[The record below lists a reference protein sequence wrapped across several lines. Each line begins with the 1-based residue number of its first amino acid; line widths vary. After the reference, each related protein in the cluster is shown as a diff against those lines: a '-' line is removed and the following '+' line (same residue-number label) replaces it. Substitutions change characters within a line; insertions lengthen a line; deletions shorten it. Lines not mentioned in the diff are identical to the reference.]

1 MGPEAPDWMGQIEE
15 TAPETALWSEE
26 ETGAGGIAAPR

>member
-1 MGPEAPDWMGQIEE
+1 MGPEAPDWMGQIEA